1 VVYEDRPTPETA
13 QTGAPRVP
21 AVQPPTRTSR
31 LAVIGPSPGVV
42 RTAPYR
48 VAPPV
53 TELPPA
59 QRVQVSAVATN
70 GWRVVMLPDGRV
82 GYVEDAALRLE

>member
-1 VVYEDRPTPETA
+1 
-13 QTGAPRVP
+13 
-21 AVQPPTRTSR
+21 